1 MKLNVRNSVL
11 AALLSAG
18 LFSGAQADT
27 MASGSFSSPGSFSYA
42 FEVIPN
48 GVVFPEFVAY
58 VTTAAGQ
65 FPVAS
70 FLLEDSNGA
79 VLGDGGDLAGPNGF
93 TSFSYDS
100 LAPGGYVFSFSTTEA
115 LGSFSLET
123 SLTRGIDYKD
133 APVIT
138 VPESSTLAFA
148 LAGLGVLGFLGRRR
162 SA

>member
-27 MASGSFSSPGSFSYA
+27 MASGSLSAPGSYSYA
-42 FEVIPN
+42 FEVIAS
-48 GVVFPEFVAY
+48 GVVYPEFIAY

-65 FPVAS
+65 FPVDS
-70 FLLEDSNGA
+70 FLLENSSGA
-79 VLGDGGDLAGPNGF
+79 VLGDGGDLVGPNGF

-100 LAPGGYVFSFSTTEA
+100 LAPGGYVFSFSSSA
-115 LGSFSLET
+115 AVGSFSLET
-123 SLTRGIDYKD
+123 SLTKGIDYQD